1 MDNLPKWAGAGH
13 CYTKAYRFLDQ
24 MRANGHVV
32 RRGSQKVGRRVVC
45 TVSDDMRDLI
55 DALNHGDEERIKY
68 LLMVYPSRF
77 SYLK

>member
-32 RRGSQKVGRRVVC
+32 RRGIGRRAVC
-45 TVSDDMRDLI
+45 TVSDEMRDLI
-55 DALNHGDEERIKY
+55 DALDHGDEERIKG
-68 LLMVYPSRF
+68 LLMQYPSRF
-77 SYLK
+77 SYLH